1 MNESDYDPELIRQC
15 ADRFFVLTGCSG
27 GGKSTLLSALAARG
41 FVTYPE
47 PGRQI
52 VREQQAIGGDAL
64 PGENPLRF
72 VELVLSRAIAQRVA
86 AAREGRIAFFDRG
99 PVDALAYLEMKGLP
113 VPPWLEN
120 AVRLLKHNALAFVV
134 PPWPEIFRKDAERR
148 HDVSAAMAEY
158 EALLPA
164 YRRFGYRLEVLER
177 TSVESRAERV
187 AAAVNA
193 LFPHG

>member
-1 MNESDYDPELIRQC
+1 VNESDYDPELIRQC

-41 FVTYPE
+41 FATYPE

-72 VELVLSRAIAQRVA
+72 VELVLSRAIAQRVT
-86 AAREGRIAFFDRG
+86 AAREGHIAFFDRG
-99 PVDALAYLEMKGLP
+99 PVDALAYLEMQALA
-113 VPPWLEN
+113 VPAWLEN
-120 AVRLLKHNALAFVV
+120 AVRLLKHNALVFVV
-134 PPWPEIFRKDAERR
+134 PPWPEIFRQDTERR
-148 HDVSAAMAEY
+148 HDFSAAMAEY